1 MILLVKIPLIKSLEL
16 IEVLLKLMI
25 MKGNKYGRKYTT
37 QTIITYENDR
47 LVTKTIVHSEGQ

>member
-1 MILLVKIPLIKSLEL
+1 
-16 IEVLLKLMI
+16 MI